1 MGRFI
6 PPAPF
11 SKGESETVAFL
22 DVQVNHITNDVRHIN
37 NKVLS
42 KNASKIGNFWE
53 MQAFGKEFFAF
64 IRLCAYNK
72 FAFVIYA
79 SQTFVGKKIC
89 QKPSKSQ
96 KNIEILTVSDIKD
109 DSGLRAR
116 RLKHYGGGTAICL
129 VCGACPSGQMFASGF
144 LLMGEHKKADIAA
157 GFFVF

>member
-42 KNASKIGNFWE
+42 KNASKIGNFSE

-64 IRLCAYNK
+64 IRLYAYNK

-79 SQTFVGKKIC
+79 SQTFVGKKIVRNR
-89 QKPSKSQ
+89 QNPDFF
-96 KNIEILTVSDIKD
+96 EILTVCSIKNN
-109 DSGLRAR
+109 L
-116 RLKHYGGGTAICL
+116 
-129 VCGACPSGQMFASGF
+129 
-144 LLMGEHKKADIAA
+144 
-157 GFFVF
+157 